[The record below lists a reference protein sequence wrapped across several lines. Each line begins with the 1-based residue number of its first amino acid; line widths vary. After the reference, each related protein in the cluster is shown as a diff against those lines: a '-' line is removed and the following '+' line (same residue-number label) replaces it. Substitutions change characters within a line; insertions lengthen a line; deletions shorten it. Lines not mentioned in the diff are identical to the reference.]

1 MARPRTPTKVLDARG
16 AFRRNPQRRRDG
28 EPEVRDPL
36 GSAPD
41 RLTDVE
47 RQCWLE
53 IADSAPTGVLTK
65 ADRLTVEQAS
75 RLLAL
80 DLAGDLSSS
89 DRKLFLSVLGKLG
102 LNPSDRARLSIP
114 KVQADDNPYAALDK

>member
-28 EPEVRDPL
+28 EPESRDPL

-47 RQCWLE
+47 RQCWME
-53 IADSAPTGVLTK
+53 IAESAPTGVLTK

-114 KVQADDNPYAALDK
+114 KVQVDDNPYAALDK